1 MVPVIPQK
9 RRDGGSS
16 FDDLVSYIVVR
27 DHEEMD
33 KKYQKVE
40 ACELR
45 GSETKGNRFSR
56 IVDYLCKERQSG
68 VSSLEKVYKDGVFQ
82 ENFHG
87 VTCFHNCSSVE
98 TAVDEMQSVV
108 DRKRSTRSDTDPVF
122 HYILSW
128 PEHECPRPEQIQD
141 CIRHTLN
148 RLGLTGHQFMAA
160 VHTDTDN
167 LHVHVAVNRIHPET
181 FRTRAVG
188 MAIDRL
194 HKACRELEIKHG
206 FALTNGNFIV
216 DENQQIVRRSA
227 HERKQLS
234 AWNCDAQENFRNY
247 IRVKTLPFAGKYRSH
262 SWYALHLLMGSRGL
276 KLNRM
281 GNGEVAVCDIRNPE
295 RFSVP
300 LSDFGHEWS
309 MSTLTSSVGAWQD
322 APADILQRLQKLPGY
337 KPVFFEPKTDYAPR
351 PLYRMR
357 EKYSLADYA
366 CEHIHDAFE
375 KMTWRPEH
383 HTADDLHALFA
394 RNGLYLQ
401 VQNNELVVC
410 DAYDRKRTPVRA
422 ESVHP
427 KLQVPLLAD
436 LDGGWKPVPQD
447 IFTQVP
453 PERAYKSEGLERVAL
468 SDSERQKVFFGTGPQ
483 GAVKREMFSD
493 RESLYGYVV
502 DHCRQKIDD
511 MIREGR
517 FTWQACHEMF
527 AKEGLLLVPQYKGL
541 VVMDA
546 WRSIPTPVR
555 ATAIHPDL
563 SLQIA
568 EQHAGP
574 FEPVPMDIFERVPPQ
589 SQYRQSLS
597 AREKAVRM
605 ERRIDRATERANLRE
620 RYNTFRATWQ
630 KPDLQAKERYAR
642 INDATRR
649 EKAIIRQRFRD
660 PRIRRIHYNAAELR
674 RYQARMNLKDM
685 LREERARLAEEG
697 KLHPPSWRQWVE
709 QEALKGDKT
718 AISALRGMAYRE
730 KRGKKETVTTPGF
743 GVIKF
748 DAGIDPQMM
757 KLEGATGELRRDGS
771 IVYRQDDNGRVI
783 CRDNGDSIALSRDPG
798 NGLLRKQVLRA
809 EPLIFG
815 RKSERFEPEG
825 NDVQFMRSFG
835 YVVDVHNLRDPGT
848 KRYISREDADKYR
861 RDAASRRLDRM
872 RVAEQRRLAFERQ
885 YAEEERRQQEENN
898 TAQNNGPRGP
908 TMGR

>member
-56 IVDYLCKERQSG
+56 IVDYLCKERNSG
-68 VSSLEKVYKDGVFQ
+68 ISALEKVYRGGVFQ

-98 TAVDEMQSVV
+98 TAVAEMQEVA
-108 DRKRSTRSDTDPVF
+108 DRKRKSYGQFDPVF

-128 PEHECPRPEQIQD
+128 QEHESPRPEQIQD
-141 CIRHTLN
+141 CIRHTMN

-167 LHVHVAVNRIHPET
+167 LHVHIAVNKVHPVTHKAASLSYSKEK
-181 FRTRAVG
+181 
-188 MAIDRL
+188 L
-194 HKACRELEIKHG
+194 HRACRELEIKHG
-206 FALTNGNFIV
+206 FSPDNGAFVI

-517 FTWQACHEMF
+517 FTW
-527 AKEGLLLVPQYKGL
+527 
-541 VVMDA
+541 
-546 WRSIPTPVR
+546 
-555 ATAIHPDL
+555 
-563 SLQIA
+563 
-568 EQHAGP
+568 
-574 FEPVPMDIFERVPPQ
+574 
-589 SQYRQSLS
+589 
-597 AREKAVRM
+597 
-605 ERRIDRATERANLRE
+605 
-620 RYNTFRATWQ
+620 
-630 KPDLQAKERYAR
+630 
-642 INDATRR
+642 
-649 EKAIIRQRFRD
+649 
-660 PRIRRIHYNAAELR
+660 
-674 RYQARMNLKDM
+674 
-685 LREERARLAEEG
+685 
-697 KLHPPSWRQWVE
+697 
-709 QEALKGDKT
+709 
-718 AISALRGMAYRE
+718 
-730 KRGKKETVTTPGF
+730 
-743 GVIKF
+743 
-748 DAGIDPQMM
+748 
-757 KLEGATGELRRDGS
+757 
-771 IVYRQDDNGRVI
+771 
-783 CRDNGDSIALSRDPG
+783 
-798 NGLLRKQVLRA
+798 
-809 EPLIFG
+809 
-815 RKSERFEPEG
+815 
-825 NDVQFMRSFG
+825 
-835 YVVDVHNLRDPGT
+835 
-848 KRYISREDADKYR
+848 
-861 RDAASRRLDRM
+861 
-872 RVAEQRRLAFERQ
+872 
-885 YAEEERRQQEENN
+885 
-898 TAQNNGPRGP
+898 
-908 TMGR
+908 